1 MDTSPPSRA
10 PQTAKMSHEAAAS
23 GDASATLHPSSTS
36 TSAFDAVA
44 EELLSDPAQ
53 DDGIEARVV
62 AQLFRGASP
71 GARRRAAA
79 RQEALR
85 AQREALLRQA
95 RRLRGYSRL
104 LLRADVS
111 GYTEAQAEQYRRE
124 LRRRSE
130 ELFGK

>member
-1 MDTSPPSRA
+1 
-10 PQTAKMSHEAAAS
+10 MSDEAAAS
-23 GDASATLHPSSTS
+23 GSAKSGGVAATTTATS
-36 TSAFDAVA
+36 NDSFEAVA
-44 EELLSDPAQ
+44 DELLLDPAE
-53 DDGIEARVV
+53 DDEIEARVV

-79 RQEALR
+79 RQAALR
-85 AQREALLRQA
+85 AQREALLRQVAESRAQA
-95 RRLRGYSRL
+95 RRLRGYARL

-124 LRRRSE
+124 VRRRSE